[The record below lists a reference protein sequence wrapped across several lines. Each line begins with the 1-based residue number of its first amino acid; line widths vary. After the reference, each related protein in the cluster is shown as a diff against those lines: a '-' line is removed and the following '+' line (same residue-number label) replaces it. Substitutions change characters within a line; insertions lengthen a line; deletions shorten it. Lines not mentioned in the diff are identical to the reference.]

1 MTLQGGKGRAGEDV
15 PSIYIQCVDEEGPS
29 EAHRK
34 GEGTEEENNRV
45 LSEELRARL
54 RSSGV
59 GGDFPGG
66 PVVKTLC
73 FQCRGAGSIPG
84 RGTKIPHAV
93 GHGQNKIK

>member
-1 MTLQGGKGRAGEDV
+1 MQGGKGRAGEDV

-59 GGDFPGG
+59 GGTSL
-66 PVVKTLC
+66 VVQWLRLCASNAGVRVPSLVGELRSHTLW
-73 FQCRGAGSIPG
+73 GM
-84 RGTKIPHAV
+84 V
-93 GHGQNKIK
+93 KIK